1 MSRVPNPYRPGFNVP
16 PPAFVGREGVL
27 ASVREA
33 LDVAALDGRTPRPL
47 ILTGT
52 RGVGKTVALG
62 EAAAL
67 AAERLGWPTVHVEV
81 RPRRPFTPLLLERLE
96 AARHDLAHTTKPGRR
111 GPRVTGGK
119 VAAGA
124 SFERQ

>member
-16 PPAFVGREGVL
+16 PPTFVGRDGVL

-62 EAAAL
+62 EASAL
-67 AAERLGWPTVHVEV
+67 AQERLGWPTVHVEV
-81 RPRRPFTPLLLERLE
+81 RPRRPFTLLLLER
-96 AARHDLAHTTKPGRR
+96 
-111 GPRVTGGK
+111 
-119 VAAGA
+119 
-124 SFERQ
+124 